1 MPALFLV
8 PAFVKAMRLGDK
20 VNKAVLYDPAY
31 AHDEAD
37 QMEFKGLIRGWKAVK
52 PSDSKCQK
60 HDIRGPRPYAESRI
74 VTSITHKFSQ
84 VV

>member
-1 MPALFLV
+1 
-8 PAFVKAMRLGDK
+8 
-20 VNKAVLYDPAY
+20 
-31 AHDEAD
+31 
-37 QMEFKGLIRGWKAVK
+37 MEFKGLIRGWKAVK

-74 VTSITHKFSQ
+74 VAAITYKLSSQ